1 MRSFITDPVTGGVA
15 ALIVTVATVIAM
27 YVALFGSPF
36 SRGSEGKTATRNV
49 TGSFYGST
57 PAEPAPARDATS
69 PKTGDCLTDSFTY
82 SNCSSQH
89 KFEIYQVPPHCTE
102 GDLIMYMGGD
112 PQIEV
117 LRARSAQVPVG
128 KPTVQACVVQA
139 DGDTHPNFSAKGV
152 LSSAAGSFWRRC
164 QDRRTGQ
171 STVSCADEHTGE
183 YVRVQAGTSVDQSSC
198 ERATDAYLGA
208 GLSRL
213 GDRLVMRV
221 LADSPPTSDQ
231 PHCLVETRGPELLTA
246 SIRNIRT
253 YSPAFKPM
261 SYLGG
266 REAPWPSQAVAS
278 TLS

>member
-1 MRSFITDPVTGGVA
+1 M
-15 ALIVTVATVIAM
+15 
-27 YVALFGSPF
+27 
-36 SRGSEGKTATRNV
+36 
-49 TGSFYGST
+49 
-57 PAEPAPARDATS
+57 
-69 PKTGDCLTDSFTY
+69 
-82 SNCSSQH
+82 
-89 KFEIYQVPPHCTE
+89 
-102 GDLIMYMGGD
+102 
-112 PQIEV
+112 
-117 LRARSAQVPVG
+117 
-128 KPTVQACVVQA
+128 
-139 DGDTHPNFSAKGV
+139 
-152 LSSAAGSFWRRC
+152 
-164 QDRRTGQ
+164 
-171 STVSCADEHTGE
+171 SCADEHTGE
-183 YVRVQAGTSVDQSSC
+183 YVRVQAGTSVDQSRC

>member
-1 MRSFITDPVTGGVA
+1 
-15 ALIVTVATVIAM
+15 
-27 YVALFGSPF
+27 
-36 SRGSEGKTATRNV
+36 
-49 TGSFYGST
+49 
-57 PAEPAPARDATS
+57 
-69 PKTGDCLTDSFTY
+69 
-82 SNCSSQH
+82 
-89 KFEIYQVPPHCTE
+89 
-102 GDLIMYMGGD
+102 MYMGGD

-139 DGDTHPNFSAKGV
+139 DGDAHPNFSARGV

-183 YVRVQAGTSVDQSSC
+183 YVRVQAGTSVDQSRC

-253 YSPAFKPM
+253 SG
-261 SYLGG
+261 LI
-266 REAPWPSQAVAS
+266 RRPSS
-278 TLS
+278 R

>member
-1 MRSFITDPVTGGVA
+1 LGKWLSGPPASHRGRPDHVHGGRPADRGPAGPIGTSTGG
-15 ALIVTVATVIAM
+15 
-27 YVALFGSPF
+27 
-36 SRGSEGKTATRNV
+36 
-49 TGSFYGST
+49 
-57 PAEPAPARDATS
+57 
-69 PKTGDCLTDSFTY
+69 
-82 SNCSSQH
+82 
-89 KFEIYQVPPHCTE
+89 
-102 GDLIMYMGGD
+102 
-112 PQIEV
+112 
-117 LRARSAQVPVG
+117 
-128 KPTVQACVVQA
+128 QA
-139 DGDTHPNFSAKGV
+139 DRPSVRGAGRRRRAPELLGERV

-183 YVRVQAGTSVDQSSC
+183 YVRVQAGTSVDQSRC

-253 YSPAFKPM
+253 SG
-261 SYLGG
+261 LI
-266 REAPWPSQAVAS
+266 RRPSS
-278 TLS
+278 R